1 MSNYWLAE
9 ENRTRGFERMQHKR
23 LQGEGILTCGDVQT
37 IVTYTIIV
45 IIDDHGN
52 QQITGRL
59 DSFDV
64 AIVVIAAKLPSC
76 CLQLE
81 DERELDISITRSEEH
96 DDVTF
101 KGSGPITGPR

>member
-1 MSNYWLAE
+1 
-9 ENRTRGFERMQHKR
+9 MQPRR

-37 IVTYTIIV
+37 MVTYTIFV
-45 IIDDHGN
+45 IIDNHGN

-81 DERELDISITRSEEH
+81 DERELDISKKRLECSTTWTS
-96 DDVTF
+96 F
-101 KGSGPITGPR
+101 LPS